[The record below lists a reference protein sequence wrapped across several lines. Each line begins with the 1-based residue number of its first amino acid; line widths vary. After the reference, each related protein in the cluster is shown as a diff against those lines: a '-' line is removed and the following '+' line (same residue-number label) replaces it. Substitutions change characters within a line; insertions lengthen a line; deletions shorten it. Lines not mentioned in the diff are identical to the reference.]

1 MIDIFLKADIKNTKL
16 VSREIFNNILES
28 LRFQISQEEIRTLF
42 IYFDRHQQRL
52 IDYEEFIIALRGP
65 LNGCEFFE
73 KIFFTL
79 SEGGKYFDIDKILGI
94 LKY

>member
-1 MIDIFLKADIKNTKL
+1 
-16 VSREIFNNILES
+16 
-28 LRFQISQEEIRTLF
+28 
-42 IYFDRHQQRL
+42 L

-79 SEGGKYFDIDKILGI
+79 SEGGKYLDIDKILGI